1 VGYIHWGR
9 GGGLYIGGGEGSLKV
24 GGVIYVGGGTWV
36 ITNVHRMF
44 Y

>member
-1 VGYIHWGR
+1 MGYIHWGR
-9 GGGLYIGGGEGSLKV
+9 GGGLYIGGGEVSLKV
-24 GGVIYVGGGTWV
+24 GGLYVGGGTWV